1 MALPKEP
8 RQKMIN
14 MMYLVLTAL
23 LALNVSSEIL
33 NAFKTVN
40 TSIGKSNDA
49 LNTKNN
55 GTFMAFKDEL
65 ADQQTKARAAI
76 WAPKAQNAHTIA
88 STMVTYIEDLKI
100 TLKKKSGLKE
110 VVGPDGTKEEDFH
123 VDDLD
128 APTRLFVEEKKGDEL
143 YNKLGE
149 CRKQLLDVLN
159 PANFADQGPTVQ
171 NMVKAQ
177 RDKFEKTFA
186 IDLNV
191 PKSQTG
197 EKLSND
203 AKGWTTN
210 YFHMTPTIAAVTI
223 LSKFQNDVTNCETQ
237 VVDFCHDQVGHVVNV
252 LNNFKAI
259 ATANTT
265 YAMPGDAIEI
275 TAGIGAFNDAAKPDI
290 YVDGQRIPLGP
301 EGTAVY
307 KTTASGQGKK
317 SVNVK
322 IDYKDMDG
330 TTKSI
335 NKLVEYTVAQP
346 AGVAVSP
353 TKMNVLYIGVLN
365 PLSITAGVGAEK
377 INATITGGGDI
388 HRVQGANW
396 EVNPKTPGEQNI
408 NVIIAGK
415 STPVKFRVRYLPDPA
430 AFVGPKRGG
439 NMPAGDFKAMR
450 GVIAKL
456 VDCEFEA
463 SFKIVSYQVGAIG
476 GRYPTY
482 QFANNEGNLW
492 SGNAGK
498 IITDATPG
506 TTVFFDQIK
515 AVGPDGR
522 PRELPPV
529 SFNLK

>member
-1 MALPKEP
+1 MSLPKEP

-55 GTFMAFKDEL
+55 GTFAAFQNEL
-65 ADQQTKARAAI
+65 ADGQTKARAEL
-76 WAPKAQNAHTIA
+76 WAPKAQSASSIA
-88 STMVTYIEDLKI
+88 STMVNYIEELKL

-159 PANFADQGPTVQ
+159 PDNYQDAG
-171 NMVKAQ
+171 VKAQ
-177 RDKFEKTFA
+177 VTAQRAKFEKTFA
-186 IDLNV
+186 IDLTV

-197 EKLSND
+197 EKVNQDS
-203 AKGWTTN
+203 KSWTSN

-237 VVDFCHDQVGHVVNV
+237 LVDYCHEQVGHVANV
-252 LNNFKAI
+252 FNKFQAI

-265 YAMPGDAIEI
+265 YAMPGDKIEI
-275 TAGIGAFNDAAKPDI
+275 TAGVGAFNDKAQPKI
-290 YVDGQRIPLGP
+290 YVDGALQTLTAD
-301 EGTAVY
+301 GTALY
-307 KTTASGQGKK
+307 STTASGAGERN
-317 SVNVK
+317 VNVK
-322 IDYKDMDG
+322 IEYVDPNG
-330 TTKSI
+330 TPQTV
-335 NKLVEYTVAQP
+335 NKIVKYTVGQP
-346 AGVAVSP
+346 AGVSVSP
-353 TKMNVLYIGVLN
+353 TKMNVLYIGVDN
-365 PLSITAGVGAEK
+365 PISITAGVGAEK
-377 INATITGGGDI
+377 INASFTGGGDI
-388 HRVQGANW
+388 HRVSGPNW
-396 EVNPKTPGEQNI
+396 VVNPKNPGEQKV
-408 NVIIAGK
+408 NVIIEGK
-415 STPVKFRVRYLPDPA
+415 STPVTFRVRYLPDPA

-439 NMPAGDFKAMR
+439 SMPSADFKAMR

-456 VDCEFEA
+456 VDCEFES
-463 SFKIVSYQVGAIG
+463 SFKVVSYQVGALG
-476 GRYPTY
+476 GKYPTY
-482 QFANNEGNLW
+482 QFAKNMGNLW
-492 SGNAGK
+492 SGAAGD
-498 IITDATPG
+498 IINGAGPG
-506 TTVFFDQIK
+506 TSIFFDQIRV
-515 AVGPDGR
+515 VGPDGR
-522 PRELPPV
+522 ERELPQM